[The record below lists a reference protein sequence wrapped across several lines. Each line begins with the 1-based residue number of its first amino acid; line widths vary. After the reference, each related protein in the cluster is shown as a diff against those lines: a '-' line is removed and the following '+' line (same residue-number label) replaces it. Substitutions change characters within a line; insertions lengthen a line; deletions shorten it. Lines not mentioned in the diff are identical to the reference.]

1 MVRWFRGL
9 NDEILALYPR
19 IDNTPLCLPSVAGQA
34 PSKRGESIRALF
46 LPINYS
52 TVFALY
58 FAPSRLNIFFC
69 RLVLSVRICFIRPI
83 RVPFFKNLLRLNS
96 SALFSDRLVSQRTW
110 SPAE

>member
-58 FAPSRLNIFFC
+58 FAPWRLIFTSAVWFYPC
-69 RLVLSVRICFIRPI
+69 ESV
-83 RVPFFKNLLRLNS
+83 S
-96 SALFSDRLVSQRTW
+96 SAQSVFHSLKISC
-110 SPAE
+110 A